1 MFALGFNFCYT
12 NFKKNKNIGLII
24 ALVLGSCLKALFM
37 TCFISML
44 LLPNMLPENLLPKL
58 DVFEAMFSVTQLHTA
73 LIGSF
78 YVYII
83 WNIYKKVYKNRE
95 GI

>member
-1 MFALGFNFCYT
+1 
-12 NFKKNKNIGLII
+12 
-24 ALVLGSCLKALFM
+24 
-37 TCFISML
+37 ML

-83 WNIYKKVYKNRE
+83 WNIYKKVSVTSCFP
-95 GI
+95 